1 MSETPDGST
10 TIDFEE
16 HRTSSSPGS
25 RRERVTGLAAVAVI
39 AAFFIFC
46 ITESVSAGV
55 GRLSGPGSG
64 FWPLVVAVAGLLC
77 SIAVLLMP
85 STRFRSAG
93 GGSLPN
99 LLLGCLSLAAFPF
112 VYYYLGLPLTSFI
125 LSMILLKVIGREGW
139 VLSGIVSAALAGGTY
154 WVFVVL
160 LRVPM

>member
-1 MSETPDGST
+1 MSETPEGIT
-10 TIDFEE
+10 AAEAEE
-16 HRTSSSPGS
+16 DRISEVPGS
-25 RRERVTGLAAVAVI
+25 RWERVAGLVAVAAI

-64 FWPLVVAVAGLLC
+64 FWPLVIAVAGLLC

-85 STRFRSAG
+85 STRFRSAE
-93 GGSLPN
+93 GGSLLS

-139 VLSGIVSAALAGGTY
+139 LLSGIVSAALAGGSY